1 MADKEN
7 PVPSLEISGS
17 RQFTAW
23 LAEQKTSLAFTT
35 YQAGKLFLI
44 GLKQDGRLSIFERTF
59 NRCMGLTVEDNTL
72 YMSSL
77 YQLWRFENL
86 LQPGGLYQEYDR
98 LYVPQVSWVTGDL
111 DIHDLVITANKD
123 LRFVNTLFS
132 CVSKVSEQ
140 YSFEPVWKPD
150 FISKLAA
157 EDRCHLNGLAA
168 RDGKARYASAISR
181 SDVSEGWRDRR
192 KDGGIIIDIDSN
204 EILCEGLSMPH
215 SVRWYRDSL
224 YVLNSGTGYFGKL
237 DMITGKF
244 EPICFCPGYARGLN
258 FIGDFALIGL
268 SKSRNKSF
276 TGLRLDDELKKRDG
290 QSRCGIIVIDLRSGD
305 LVHSLNIEGVV
316 EEIYDVVALPGVLRP
331 CAIGTVSDEIRRIIS
346 IPPNSDQ

>member
-1 MADKEN
+1 MTEKQL
-7 PVPSLEISGS
+7 PSLEISSS

-35 YQAGKLFLI
+35 YQAGKLFLV
-44 GLKQDGRLSIFERTF
+44 GLKQNGRLSIFERTF
-59 NRCMGLTVEDNTL
+59 NRCMGLVVQENTL

-77 YQLWRFENL
+77 YQLWRFENIV
-86 LQPGGLYQEYDR
+86 QPGGLYQDYDR

-111 DIHDLVITANKD
+111 DIHDLVITANKE
-123 LRFVNTLFS
+123 LQFANTLFS
-132 CVSKVSEQ
+132 CVAKVSEQ
-140 YSFEPVWKPD
+140 YSFEPVWMPD

-181 SDVSEGWRDRR
+181 SDIEAGWRDRR
-192 KDGGIIIDIDSN
+192 QDGGIVIDIETN
-204 EILCEGLSMPH
+204 EILCDGLSMPH
-215 SVRWYRDSL
+215 SVRWYRDTL
-224 YVLNSGTGYFGKL
+224 YVLNSGTGHFGKI
-237 DMITGKF
+237 DTSTGEF
-244 EPICFCPGYARGLN
+244 EAICFCPGYARGLH

-268 SKSRNKSF
+268 SKPRNKSF

-290 QSRCGIIVIDLRSGD
+290 QSRCGIIVVDLRSGD

-316 EEIYDVVALPGVLRP
+316 DEIYDVVALPGVLRP
-331 CAIGTVSDEIRRIIS
+331 CAIGTVSDEIRRVIS
-346 IPPNSDQ
+346 IPPSAAT